1 MVQKIPYSYFN
12 IFLSAHTSLPLLCG
26 PQNPELQ
33 KQLLLPAK
41 LPTGRGPRQAPSVHT
56 FCLLLLKASAGLC
69 WSLPVWEFGTD
80 LITLASGRKKY
91 IPRKTNSLLQLQ

>member
-1 MVQKIPYSYFN
+1 MSTSLASPGFTGQLLMDPTFILDSQGPKGNKEVVQKVPYSYFN

-69 WSLPVWEFGTD
+69 
-80 LITLASGRKKY
+80 
-91 IPRKTNSLLQLQ
+91 